1 MTFNSTNRKLTS
13 STGYLRDKRD
23 GWVCDH
29 EIYLGNRDDEI
40 NYEEITETSESGEPR
55 QSAEEVPAGAT
66 ACRLELSFE
75 SPGALT
81 LENLSLRARE

>member
-29 EIYLGNRDDEI
+29 DIYLGKEDDKV
-40 NYEEITETSESGEPR
+40 NYEEITE
-55 QSAEEVPAGAT
+55 EEYN
-66 ACRLELSFE
+66 L
-75 SPGALT
+75 ALKEEEEKRT
-81 LENLSLRARE
+81 KEEIRDNL

>member
-29 EIYLGNRDDEI
+29 DIYLGKEDDKV
-40 NYEEITETSESGEPR
+40 NYEEITE
-55 QSAEEVPAGAT
+55 EEYN
-66 ACRLELSFE
+66 L
-75 SPGALT
+75 ALN
-81 LENLSLRARE
+81 EEEEKREEE